1 MGMKYLRLGKL
12 ARFEKMRKEELVK
25 LQGGISPRGCSCSC
39 SGVGQND
46 NTRKAWQSTS
56 SEQLN

>member
-1 MGMKYLRLGKL
+1 MGMKDLRLGKL

-25 LQGGISPRGCSCSC
+25 LQGGISPSSCSC

>member
-1 MGMKYLRLGKL
+1 MGMKDLRLGKL

-25 LQGGISPRGCSCSC
+25 LQGGISPSC